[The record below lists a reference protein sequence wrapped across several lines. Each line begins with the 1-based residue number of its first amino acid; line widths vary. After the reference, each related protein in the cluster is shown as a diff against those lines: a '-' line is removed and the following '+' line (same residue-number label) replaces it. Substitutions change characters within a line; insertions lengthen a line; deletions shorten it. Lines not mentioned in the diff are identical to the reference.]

1 MSARRFPVRR
11 LLALGCAALVLASC
25 SQHETPAAVA
35 THADDYGTPV
45 GDQKV
50 QQGGDLTMGLSNDPD
65 RLDPTT
71 SSSLYTRMVMT
82 TICEKLYDNDAS
94 GNLVPQLA
102 TELPRFSDDGL
113 TVTIPVRTGVTF
125 ADGTPF
131 NAAAVQTSLKRH
143 LTMEGSQRSAEL
155 GPIAE
160 VETDG
165 PTQVVLRFRQP
176 FAPITAALADR
187 AGMIMSPTAL
197 KEEGKDF
204 GDNPVCVGPFKFA
217 QRTPQTSIVV
227 ERDPLYYDAQ
237 NVHFDSI
244 TYRIMTDPKARAAA
258 VHSGAIQVA
267 DTMSPQ
273 DADALSTDPR
283 LRLLV
288 SGSFGFQG
296 FYLNIGNVDGAGKT
310 PKQIDTPLAKD
321 SRIRQALSLSIDR
334 QALSDK
340 VFKGWYQPA
349 CTGIAPLTSFATQ
362 ASTQCPVYDP
372 ERSRRLLADAGV
384 QTPYP
389 ITMQVMNVADQLE
402 YAQALQT
409 AVAAGGFDLRIVPTE
424 YSAML
429 DAQKRG
435 TYEALL
441 LGWSG
446 RLDPDGNIARFLTT
460 GSTGNYTGY
469 SSPAL
474 DDVLGWAAHST
485 SPARRGALYEQ
496 AVRAIQRDNPYIYTY
511 RLRNLTVQSTRV
523 TGIEVYAD
531 GAVRLGRAAFV
542 SERNS

>member
-1 MSARRFPVRR
+1 MSHRLPVRR
-11 LLALGCAALVLASC
+11 LLAVGFAALVLASC
-25 SQHETPAAVA
+25 SQTESPVVVA
-35 THADDYGTPV
+35 SHADDYGTPV
-45 GDQKV
+45 GDQSV
-50 QQGGDLTMGLSNDPD
+50 RQGGDLTMGLSNDPD

-71 SSSLYTRMVMT
+71 SSSLYTRYVMS

-143 LTMEGSQRSAEL
+143 LSLEGSQRTAEL

-160 VETDG
+160 VETEG
-165 PTQVVLRFRQP
+165 QTQVVLRYKQP

-187 AGMIMSPTAL
+187 AGMIMSPAAL
-197 KEEGKDF
+197 KEEDKNF

-237 NVHFDSI
+237 KVHFDTI

-258 VHSGAIQVA
+258 IRSGAIQVA

-273 DADALSTDPR
+273 DADALSTDSH
-283 LRLLV
+283 LHLLV

-296 FYLNIGNVDGAGKT
+296 FYLNIGNVDGAGK
-310 PKQIDTPLAKD
+310 PAKQIDTPLAKD
-321 SRIRQALSLSIDR
+321 PRIRQALSLSIDR
-334 QALSDK
+334 QALADK

-349 CTGIAPLTSFATQ
+349 CTGIAPLTSFATE
-362 ASTQCPVYDP
+362 AATRCPVFDP
-372 ERSRRLLADAGV
+372 ERARRLLADAGV

-424 YSAML
+424 YAAML

-460 GSTGNYTGY
+460 GSSGNYTGY

-474 DDVLGWAAHST
+474 DDVLGWAAHTT

-496 AVRAIQRDNPYIYTY
+496 AVAAIARDNPYIYTY

-531 GAVRLGRAAFV
+531 GAVRLGKAAFV
-542 SERNS
+542 AERNG